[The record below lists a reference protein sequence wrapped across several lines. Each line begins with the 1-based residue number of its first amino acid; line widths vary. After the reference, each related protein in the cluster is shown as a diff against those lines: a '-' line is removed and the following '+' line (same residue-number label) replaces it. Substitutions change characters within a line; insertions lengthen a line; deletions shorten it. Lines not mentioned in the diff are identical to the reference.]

1 MSSYIKSIS
10 TYLPA
15 KSITNEDIAQ
25 KFPEWDSDKIFSKIG
40 VKKRNIVDDN
50 ETVIDMAVK
59 SVENLVKET
68 KLDLTTIDYL
78 ILCTQSP
85 DFKLPTAACIIQDR
99 IGLSK
104 SCAAIDINQGCSGY
118 IYGLSLADALIS
130 SGNFKNILLIT
141 SETYSKN
148 IHKTDKGNI
157 SLFGD
162 AATATLISTEG
173 KYKIGK
179 FNLGTDGSGWENLII
194 KNGGSKYIN
203 DNDINNMD
211 NYLYMNGS
219 AIFDFTSKNIPPL
232 VNENLEKNLI
242 NKEDISLFV
251 FHQANTFMLSFLRK
265 RIGIEEDKFLINME
279 NYGNTVSS
287 SIPLAFKDSFYNNL
301 DKVMFVGFGV
311 GYSWGAVTLFKN

>member
-1 MSSYIKSIS
+1 MNSFIKSIS
-10 TYLPA
+10 TYLPTV
-15 KSITNEDIAQ
+15 KITNEDIAQ
-25 KFPEWDSDKIFSKIG
+25 KFPEWDSEKIFSKIG
-40 VKKRNIVDDN
+40 VKNRNIADDN

-59 SVENLVKET
+59 SIENLVNET
-68 KLDLTTIDYL
+68 NLDLSIIDYL

-85 DFKLPTAACIIQDR
+85 DFKLPTAACIVQNR

-104 SCAAIDINQGCSGY
+104 NCAAIDINQGCSGY

-130 SGNFKNILLIT
+130 SGNFKNILLVT
-141 SETYSKN
+141 SETYSKS
-148 IHKTDKGNI
+148 IHENDKGNI

-173 KYKIGK
+173 NYKIGK

-203 DNDINNMD
+203 DNNVNNMD

-232 VNENLEKNLI
+232 ISENLEKNLI
-242 NKEDISLFV
+242 HKEDVSLFV

-265 RIGIEEDKFLINME
+265 RIGIDENKFLINME

-287 SIPLAFKDSFYNNL
+287 SIPLAFKDSFSKDL
-301 DKVMFVGFGV
+301 EKVMLVGFGV